1 MRKRIQTAGLAGFLA
16 VLAFGA
22 ALAQQSL
29 TVHRR
34 YDVPLPKIVTNS
46 DNWLDMGDDNSAPV
60 GSMNKYAH
68 MDNNDSLDEIQA
80 GPNLEQNW

>member
-1 MRKRIQTAGLAGFLA
+1 MRKSIRSAALAGFLA
-16 VLAFGA
+16 VLALGA

-34 YDVPLPKIVTNS
+34 YDVPLPRNVTTS
-46 DNWLDMGDDNSAPV
+46 DNWLDMGEDNSAPV